1 MRVIYQ
7 PLEDPDRERL
17 GLDHNELGF
26 RFLWRDAHLGRTAYS
41 PDDEI
46 RGIATLRAGTPL
58 IRELTLAARKG
69 LSAQSLQTLRLGEL
83 RKHIADDLRDHGLLD
98 QLESFATKAD
108 RLRRMLG
115 GQPATGARGHDR
127 QRREL
132 NALITSLRRRAP
144 ERGRADNFYRDI
156 SRAYL
161 LLLPDH
167 PRNPIDVLTRELRK
181 SKRHSDLS
189 TNTVSSWVRHARLG
203 GWLESPTRGRAGA
216 EPGPRLQQALGEN
229 AED

>member
-7 PLEDPDRERL
+7 PLEQADRERL
-17 GLDHNELGF
+17 GLDHDELGF
-26 RFLWRDAHLGRTAYS
+26 RFLCRDAGFGRTAYS
-41 PDDEI
+41 PDDEV
-46 RGIATLRAGTPL
+46 RGVATVRAGTPL
-58 IRELTLAARKG
+58 IRELTLAAGTG
-69 LSAQSLQTLRLGEL
+69 LSARSLQTLRLGEL
-83 RKHIADDLRDHGLLD
+83 RKHIVEDLRDHGLLD

-108 RLRRMLG
+108 RLRPMLAG
-115 GQPATGARGHDR
+115 RPPTDVREHDR

-132 NALITSLRRRAP
+132 TALITSLRRRAP
-144 ERGRADNFYRDI
+144 ERGRADDFYRDI
-156 SRAYL
+156 ARAYL

-181 SKRHSDLS
+181 SKRHADLS

-216 EPGPRLQQALGEN
+216 EPGQRLRQALREN